1 VGKVDFD
8 NEQLHISDAEREALA
23 DVTDDELE
31 ADPGDYDPEDVDG
44 SVEDVDDTEG
54 EGDDAGDDDQDG
66 ADGDGAGA
74 TTDQDGDASDDD
86 AADDKAKGTDDT
98 ASAAAEDSTK
108 PADDVADP
116 EDAEDID
123 EDATLSTLPFLTPP
137 SKEDMEK
144 AEAAYKEAQ
153 EKFDE
158 GEIDYPEFRKA
169 ERAYLE
175 ISIEANQ
182 AEKFNRQLVLRQWE
196 SDQERF
202 LKAHPSLKGNEDLLE
217 YFAGTVNKILQT
229 PEGQKMAG
237 MKVLSEAKKRVEK
250 GLGIEIPNVRKAAA
264 GDKADEKK
272 GKGPNP
278 RDLARKAAE
287 VENEKARKT
296 VTLKDAPAADTNTDQ
311 ADRWAHIWRLS
322 GPKFQEAVNKMSPAE
337 RQAFEN
343 SH

>member
-1 VGKVDFD
+1 MGKVDFD

-31 ADPGDYDPEDVDG
+31 TETGDYDPEDVDG
-44 SVEDVDDTEG
+44 NIEDVDDTKG
-54 EGDDAGDDDQDG
+54 DAGDDDQDG

-98 ASAAAEDSTK
+98 ASAAAEDSK
-108 PADDVADP
+108 PADDVAD
-116 EDAEDID
+116 DEDID

-175 ISIEANQ
+175 VSIEANQ

-202 LKAHPSLKGNEDLLE
+202 LKVHPSLKGNEDLLE

-237 MKVLSEAKKRVEK
+237 MKVLSEAKRRVEK
-250 GLGIEIPNVRKAAA
+250 GLGIEIPNVQKKAAA
-264 GDKADEKK
+264 GDKADVKK
-272 GKGPNP
+272 DKGPNP
-278 RDLARKAAE
+278 RDLVKKAAE

-311 ADRWAHIWRLS
+311 KDRWAHIWRLS
-322 GPKFQEAVNKMSPAE
+322 GPKFQEAVNKMSESE
-337 RQAFEN
+337 RRAFEN

>member
-1 VGKVDFD
+1 MGKVDFD

-31 ADPGDYDPEDVDG
+31 TETGDYDPEDVDG
-44 SVEDVDDTEG
+44 NIEDVDDTKG
-54 EGDDAGDDDQDG
+54 DAGDDDQDG

-86 AADDKAKGTDDT
+86 AADDKATGTDDT
-98 ASAAAEDSTK
+98 ASAAAEETK
-108 PADDVADP
+108 PADDAVTDD
-116 EDAEDID
+116 EIID
-123 EDATLSTLPFLTPP
+123 EDATLSALPFLTPP

-175 ISIEANQ
+175 VSIEARQ
-182 AEKFNRQLVLRQWE
+182 AEKFNSQLVLRQWE
-196 SDQERF
+196 ADQERF

-237 MKVLSEAKKRVEK
+237 MKVLSEAKKRIEK
-250 GLGIEIPNVRKAAA
+250 GLGIEIPNAQKKAAA
-264 GDKADEKK
+264 GDKADVKK
-272 GKGPNP
+272 DKSPNP
-278 RDLARKAAE
+278 KDLVRKAAE

-311 ADRWAHIWRLS
+311 KDRWAHIWRLS
-322 GPKFQEAVNKMSPAE
+322 GAKFQEAVNQMSESE
-337 RQAFEN
+337 RRAFEN